1 MCLHFLWV
9 SKEICHKQTL
19 PGFSESHI
27 LVRVAIATSSQTRSL
42 FFRVRH
48 CSEDFTYIISHSIL
62 SKPQWP
68 GYYPYYINEE
78 MVEGRSWRV
87 NPRVP
92 SFQRAYRE
100 LRTAVQLLQIL
111 SPMAWLT
118 GGKEHHP
125 LLRDYKAS
133 RIQHSSSL
141 HFTLERESC
150 EGKLSCLPCWKSLR
164 KLSTHG
170 CALDAGEGKTGRLSQ
185 KPPPHKVMMPGLEV
199 VSLPADKSGFLWGK
213 KKTG

>member
-1 MCLHFLWV
+1 MCLHFLRV
-9 SKEICHKQTL
+9 SKEIWRKQTL

-27 LVRVAIATSSQTRSL
+27 LVRVAIATSSQTQSL
-42 FFRVRH
+42 FFQVRH

-111 SPMAWLT
+111 SPMAWLLWEKSIIPCCVIT
-118 GGKEHHP
+118 KPVESSTVRACISLWKEKVVRANCLVCHAGNHCGNSAHTAVP
-125 LLRDYKAS
+125 WMLGRERLIDSLR
-133 RIQHSSSL
+133 SL
-141 HFTLERESC
+141 HPTR
-150 EGKLSCLPCWKSLR
+150 
-164 KLSTHG
+164 
-170 CALDAGEGKTGRLSQ
+170 
-185 KPPPHKVMMPGLEV
+185 
-199 VSLPADKSGFLWGK
+199 
-213 KKTG
+213 